1 MEEQYAAGKLRVEKE
16 REEERRGLRD
26 EVEALKG
33 AMVKRDHFK
42 FKSMMSGRE
51 LSLRFQ
57 DLASEIDAFSRVRW
71 DNRQETTWPFP
82 GKVFRESENERRSKQ
97 YVIQNTIWVIL
108 YERIFCTPFR
118 ILGTE
123 GKLMEQDWI
132 EKYGKDLK
140 SPMALVPCPKPTK
153 VSEKW
158 RYDTIND
165 CLKAINQ
172 PLLDSEPNCN
182 LKQSYEQCLDDIME
196 DISHELGRVA
206 SMGDPDKQRMID
218 FVRKA
223 SKLWLEIGQQRY
235 RIFMLMSNSGSKPS
249 RSGQAF
255 VGTDGMQE
263 LVTGP
268 ELRRLGDAQG
278 ERFENDELV
287 PDCKGK
293 FSVLYSG

>member
-1 MEEQYAAGKLRVEKE
+1 MRLKKDMEEKLRSLMDDVK
-16 REEERRGLRD
+16 
-26 EVEALKG
+26 AL
-33 AMVKRDHFK
+33 DHFK
-42 FKSMMSGRE
+42 AISDRD
-51 LSLRFQ
+51 LALRFQ
-57 DLASEIDAFSRVRW
+57 DLASEIDDFSRAPW
-71 DNRQETTWPFP
+71 DNKQEATWPFP
-82 GKVFRESENERRSKQ
+82 EKVLRKSDNERRSKQ